1 MYPDQ
6 YGEDDK
12 EKETEEKE
20 EEAKED
26 EEKQPDESAEDAHKE
41 DTAAPEKKEETP
53 AVDSTELLLDVVCNV
68 LAVIRRTKTEAK
80 VSQRA
85 EVEHVLV
92 TATDAQI
99 SLLQLGLVD
108 LLNAGVAQKVEFI
121 PQADEHISTTVRLL
135 AQ

>member
-1 MYPDQ
+1 P
-6 YGEDDK
+6 
-12 EKETEEKE
+12 TR
-20 EEAKED
+20 
-26 EEKQPDESAEDAHKE
+26 S
-41 DTAAPEKKEETP
+41 
-53 AVDSTELLLDVVCNV
+53 ELLGGTATIEATEDLLDAVCNV

-92 TATDAQI
+92 SATDTQT

-108 LLNAGVAQKVEFI
+108 LLNAGVAQKIEFVS
-121 PQADEHISTTVRLL
+121 QATEHISTTVRLL